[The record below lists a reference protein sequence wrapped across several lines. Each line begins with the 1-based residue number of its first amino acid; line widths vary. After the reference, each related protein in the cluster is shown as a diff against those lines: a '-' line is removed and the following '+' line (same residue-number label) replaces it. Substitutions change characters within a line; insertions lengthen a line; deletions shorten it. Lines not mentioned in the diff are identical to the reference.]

1 MDNFDI
7 DAFISQSFKKLEEK
21 EKNKDKKKKGK
32 SEKKKPENTSQIMT
46 EEDKVDKNLVEN
58 ENKMIIEDIDKEKV
72 DVFNDNKI
80 DMRVYSKLNIDE
92 TKDAKNIQTKHL
104 IEPLFPNK
112 EVFEKEFTSEKAYII
127 DKFIKKNDKK
137 NKKKQV
143 KLNYTHGM
151 IKNLKKEKLKYDDLL
166 VLNKMWQEYISELM
180 NNTNNQETILN
191 KMLKAD
197 LHGCILKVVNSTN
210 KNNIG
215 ISGIVIFESR
225 RTFNIL
231 TIKNEIKTIL
241 KQGCIFE
248 TQFQFNNMKILIYGE
263 NFIYKSAERTKIKFK
278 PRFYFN
284 MDIFP
289 IYN

>member
-7 DAFISQSFKKLEEK
+7 DAFISQSFKQLEEK
-21 EKNKDKKKKGK
+21 EKNKDKKKKKK
-32 SEKKKPENTSQIMT
+32 SEKKKIENTSQIIT
-46 EEDKVDKNLVEN
+46 EEDKGDKNLVEN

-72 DVFNDNKI
+72 DIFNDNKI
-80 DMRVYSKLNIDE
+80 DMRVYSKLNIEE

-112 EVFEKEFTSEKAYII
+112 EVFEKEFTSEKSYII
-127 DKFIKKNDKK
+127 DKFIKKSDKK

-151 IKNLKKEKLKYDDLL
+151 IKNLKKENLKYDDLL

-197 LHGCILKVVNSTN
+197 LHGAILKVVNSTN

-231 TIKNEIKTIL
+231 NIKNEIKTIL

>member
-7 DAFISQSFKKLEEK
+7 DAFISQSFQKLEEK
-21 EKNKDKKKKGK
+21 EKNKEKKKKGK
-32 SEKKKPENTSQIMT
+32 SEKQKAENTSQIIPK
-46 EEDKVDKNLVEN
+46 EEKVDKNLEEN
-58 ENKMIIEDIDKEKV
+58 KNKMIIENLDKEKV
-72 DVFNDNKI
+72 DIFNDNKI

-104 IEPLFPNK
+104 IKPLFPNE

-197 LHGCILKVVNSTN
+197 LHGAILKVVNSTN

-231 TIKNEIKTIL
+231 TIKNEIKTVL

-278 PRFYFN
+278 PKFYFN